1 MIEST
6 RKFSGSSDL
15 LIISVGL
22 WVLGVLIAS
31 VFFWFD
37 SGEDFFGEYYLLPW
51 CFLSGLV
58 VLAPAFYYFYKGK
71 LDIFHPLVFASLSYI
86 FPAFVLGG
94 VILDFGWSEPFY
106 LSFIENPKVELP
118 LSLFYVMIGY
128 VGLIAGYYFPVGKKI
143 GEVLEEKLPKVEWQ
157 PSEVWLG
164 GAILVIT
171 GFIVNILSFLRGILG
186 YQRAE
191 TVEIFDGLLIFLQ
204 LLLLEGLVLLWL
216 AVFSETRRSWFSYL
230 AVVILICLIPARA
243 IVLGSRSGLL
253 SGLLLVAFTFS
264 YSGKKLKVHHY
275 LILSFIIPMALLLGV
290 IYGTTFRNIKGTEA
304 RMEVGA
310 YFEQAIVTV
319 EYLSKSDPVFVLKE
333 GMMAL
338 AERVEN
344 LSSLGVVVSNY
355 EKLAPYEAAYGL
367 ENNIINDLL
376 YSLIPRFIYPDKP
389 NTSDVRAYSDLY
401 FNYGDNSFTVTPF
414 GDLLRNFGPLGIP
427 LGMFVLGIY
436 FRAVYSSLIESKYQ
450 AMWKK
455 VAYYPLLTVVSY
467 ESFYATIFPSVIRA
481 AFVAA
486 LGLFVVHLST
496 KLFRR

>member
-1 MIEST
+1 MIGT
-6 RKFSGSSDL
+6 GKFSRSNDL

-22 WVLGVLIAS
+22 WVLGVFIAS
-31 VFFWFD
+31 AFFWFY

-51 CFLSGLV
+51 CFLTGLI
-58 VLAPAFYYFYKGK
+58 VLAPAFYYFYKGS
-71 LDIFHPLVFASLSYI
+71 LNIFHPLVFASLSYI

-94 VILDFGWSEPFY
+94 VILNFGWAEPFY
-106 LSFIENPKVELP
+106 LSFIENPRVNLP

-128 VGLIAGYYFPVGKKI
+128 VGLIAGYCFPIGKRI

-164 GAILVIT
+164 GVILVVA
-171 GFIVNILSFLRGILG
+171 GFMINILSFLRGVLG

-204 LLLLEGLVLLWL
+204 FFLLEGLVLLWL
-216 AVFSETRRSWFSYL
+216 AFFSETRRSWFSYL
-230 AVVILICLIPARA
+230 IAIVLICLIPLRA
-243 IVLGSRSGLL
+243 VVLGSRSGLL
-253 SGLLLVAFTFS
+253 TGLLLVAFAFF
-264 YSGKKLKVHHY
+264 YSGRKLKVHHY
-275 LILSFIIPMALLLGV
+275 LILSFIISMALLLGV

-304 RMEVGA
+304 RMEAGA
-310 YFEQAIVTV
+310 YFEQAIVTM
-319 EYLSKSDPVFVLKE
+319 EYLSKSDPTFILKE

-376 YSLIPRFIYPDKP
+376 YSFIPRFIYPDKP
-389 NTSDVRAYSDLY
+389 NASDVRAYGDLY

-414 GDLLRNFGPLGIP
+414 GDLLRNFGPLGVP

-436 FRAVYSSLIESKYQ
+436 FRVVYSSLIESKYQ

-481 AFVAA
+481 AFVTA
-486 LGLFVVHLST
+486 LGLFIVHLTT
-496 KLFRR
+496 KFFRR